1 MTKFESEIKAVSY
14 PGEKIFNFLSD
25 FDNFGEVLPKEKIKN
40 WQSFGDHCTFE
51 VDMVGEVG
59 LRIVDRTPF
68 DTIKYEAEGNTP
80 VNFFLWIQIKEVADS
95 DSRIKLTIKADMNP
109 MIKMVA
115 SGPIKKFLEVLANGI
130 ASHNY
135 SK

>member
-1 MTKFESEIKAVSY
+1 MTKFESEIKVVPHPA
-14 PGEKIFNFLSD
+14 EKIFTFLSD
-25 FDNFGEVLPKEKIKN
+25 FDNFGEVVPKDKIKN

-59 LRIVDRTPF
+59 LRIVDKNPH

-80 VNFFLWIQIKEVADS
+80 VNFFLWVQIKEAAPG

-115 SGPIKKFLEVLANGI
+115 SGPITKFLKVLADGI
-130 ASHNY
+130 ASYDY

>member
-1 MTKFESEIKAVSY
+1 MTKFESDIKAVSY
-14 PGEKIFNFLSD
+14 PGEKIFSFLSD
-25 FDNFGEVLPKEKIKN
+25 FHNFGEVVPKDKIKN

-59 LRIVDRTPF
+59 LRIVDKTPN
-68 DTIKYEAEGNTP
+68 DTIKYKAEGNIP
-80 VNFFLWIQIKEVADS
+80 FDFFLWVQIKEVGVN

-115 SGPIKKFLEVLANGI
+115 SGPVKKFLQVLADGI
-130 ASHNY
+130 ASYDY

>member
-1 MTKFESEIKAVSY
+1 MTKYESKIKVVPHPA
-14 PGEKIFNFLSD
+14 EKIFNFLTD
-25 FDNFGEVLPKEKIKN
+25 FNNFGEVLPKDKIKN

-51 VDMVGEVG
+51 IDMVGEVG
-59 LRIVDRTPF
+59 LRIVDKTPF
-68 DTIKYEAEGNTP
+68 DTIKYVTEGNTP
-80 VNFFLWIQIKEVADS
+80 VNFFLWVQIKEVAES

-115 SGPIKKFLEVLANGI
+115 SGPIKKFLEVLADGI

-135 SK
+135 S

>member
-1 MTKFESEIKAVSY
+1 MTKFESEVKAVPY

-25 FDNFGEVLPKEKIKN
+25 FDNFGEVVPQDKIKN

-51 VDMVGEVG
+51 LDMVGEVG
-59 LRIVDRTPF
+59 LRIVETTPPS
-68 DTIKYEAEGNTP
+68 TIKYEAEGNTP
-80 VNFFLWIQIKEVADS
+80 VNFFLWVQIKEVEDG

-115 SGPIKKFLEVLANGI
+115 SGPVKKFLEVLADGI
-130 ASHNY
+130 ASHKY
-135 SK
+135 E

>member
-1 MTKFESEIKAVSY
+1 MTKYESEIKVVPH

-25 FDNFGEVLPKEKIKN
+25 FDNFGELLPKDKIKN

-51 VDMVGEVG
+51 IEMVGEVG
-59 LRIVDRTPF
+59 LRIVEKTPF
-68 DTIKYEAEGNTP
+68 DTIKYVAEGNTP
-80 VNFFLWIQIKEVADS
+80 VNFFLWVQIKEVAES

-115 SGPIKKFLEVLANGI
+115 RETIKKFLEVLADGI
-130 ASHNY
+130 ASHDY
-135 SK
+135 S